1 MNSLP
6 FNGFD
11 LALVVILILGIVRG
25 RKQGMSVEL
34 MPLLN
39 WLLVVFVCAVAY
51 EPIGSWFLGT
61 TSLFSALSCYLIA
74 YAGAALVIVTL
85 FAGVKRSLGGKL
97 LGSDMFGRA
106 EYYLGMGSG
115 LIRFAC
121 ILLAGL
127 ALLNARLYTVEEV
140 RAEERFQ
147 NDVYGSHFFPT
158 LHGVQ
163 SAVFEHSLTGPLI
176 KEYLGFLL
184 IKPTQPQDTSLHQKE
199 AKWQ

>member
-11 LALVVILILGIVRG
+11 LALAVILILGIVRG
-25 RKQGMSVEL
+25 RKQGMSMEL
-34 MPLLN
+34 MPLIT
-39 WLLVVFVCAVAY
+39 WLVVLFVSAVAY
-51 EPIGSWFLGT
+51 EPIGSFFSGT
-61 TSLFSALSCYLIA
+61 VTLFDTLRCYLMA
-74 YAGAALVIVTL
+74 YTGAALLIVMV
-85 FAGVKRSLGGKL
+85 FAGLKRSLGGKL
-97 LGSDMFGRA
+97 IGSDMFGRA

-115 LIRFAC
+115 LVRFAC
-121 ILLAGL
+121 ILLVGL
-127 ALLNARLYTVEEV
+127 AVLNARLYTVEEV

-163 SAVFEHSLTGPLI
+163 ATVFEHSLTGPWI
-176 KEYLGFLL
+176 KENLGFLL
-184 IKPTQPQDTSLHQKE
+184 IKPTQPQDVALHQKD